1 MLYLDEKL
9 RAILDHIPLMEMAF
23 LKSLKDNNLIPKRV
37 SPMAKRPQLLFLTGL
52 AVRAV
57 FHTLD

>member
-37 SPMAKRPQLLFLTGL
+37 SPMAKRLQLLFLTGL